1 MHTARSLHSI
11 KAKHRLV
18 TYGSFRL
25 PRISLDMNVSWS
37 SPEVCFCARWPQV
50 SKWTKLIL
58 RANQLLLVVVSR
70 ILVLARRPCE

>member
-11 KAKHRLV
+11 KAKHKLV
-18 TYGSFRL
+18 TYGSSRL
-25 PRISLDMNVSWS
+25 PKISLDIKVCWL

-50 SKWTKLIL
+50 SKWTKLIQ
-58 RANQLLLVVVSR
+58 RANQLLSAVVSR